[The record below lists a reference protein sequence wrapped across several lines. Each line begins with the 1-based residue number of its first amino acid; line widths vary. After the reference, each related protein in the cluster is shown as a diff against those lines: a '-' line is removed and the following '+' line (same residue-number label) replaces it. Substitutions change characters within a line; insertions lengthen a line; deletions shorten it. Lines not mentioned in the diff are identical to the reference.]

1 MEAHPPLVGLG
12 LIAGIKLIEQTNSDF
27 NAELSEVLADGIGL
41 GSRGGLGDV
50 TSEGELGVT
59 RESKVLLETHS
70 SEQSGSLLLVLLD
83 NLVQAGRNVEDTI
96 SQQTISISVDSE
108 VTEENVG
115 LEVLEDLVDDI
126 NACSSNRRMSGFQ
139 IEYSVPNRDIRVTAK
154 PNSVLI
160 AIKPICRQ
168 SLPS

>member
-12 LIAGIKLIEQTNSDF
+12 LIAGIKLVKQTDSNF
-27 NAELSEVLADGIGL
+27 NTELLKVLTDGISL
-41 GSRGGLGDV
+41 LSRGRLGDV

-83 NLVQAGRNVEDTI
+83 DLVQAGRNVEDTI
-96 SQQTISISVDSE
+96 SQQTISISVDGE

-115 LEVLEDLVDDI
+115 LKVLENLIDDI
-126 NACSSNRRMSGFQ
+126 DA
-139 IEYSVPNRDIRVTAK
+139 
-154 PNSVLI
+154 
-160 AIKPICRQ
+160 
-168 SLPS
+168 